1 MRRAR
6 YKKSSTNSLFLLLII
21 VLLVISFFIIFSLS
35 TRNEITE
42 IKDVPKP
49 RNFNLSGKFI
59 ENPDF
64 LFKQDITSD
73 YIVNLIPFDEKV
85 KLIKVSNELIHYEV
99 GPLWGRYGI
108 IYMHPP
114 SKEETAWVELETK
127 KLETNAS
134 KLYLVAGI
142 GNANGEFGFT
152 YPPVDCADVG
162 FRIKVSSGNG
172 REETIVDRVVS
183 DKEKWV
189 DLKTDISIYKGQKVK
204 VIIESYAGGPCGNW
218 KGEHAVLDYVDIL
231 EG

>member
-1 MRRAR
+1 MKKLR
-6 YKKSSTNSLFLLLII
+6 YKKNLEKSFFLLVSLVLIASLAI
-21 VLLVISFFIIFSLS
+21 LSFSGW
-35 TRNEITE
+35 NKITE
-42 IKDVPKP
+42 IKDVPMP
-49 RNFNLSGKFI
+49 RKFNLAGKFI

-64 LFKQDITSD
+64 LFNQNITSD
-73 YIVNLIPFDEKV
+73 YLVNLIPFDEKV

-99 GPLWGRYGI
+99 GPLWGRRGI

-114 SKEETAWVELETK
+114 STNETAWVELETK

-172 REETIVDRVVS
+172 REETIVDRIVS

-189 DLKTDISIYKGQKVK
+189 DLKADISIYKGQKVK
-204 VIIESYAGGPCGNW
+204 VIIESYAGGPCGDW